1 MCSSQRE
8 NMKEY
13 DPGKITSYCRKE
25 AGLLAAVSVTG
36 VLYNVGMA
44 AGPWFEGQLVQRLVE
59 ILGGQK
65 EAAAMAGLAI
75 AYLAVIA
82 FVQFMRFLKRLY
94 VRKFANRT
102 AQAMRRTVYRSVL
115 VGNLS
120 SEDAGSLM
128 TRAISDADDCAE
140 GLRKFITEIFDTG
153 VVIVVYISMLFS
165 YDWRLTLIVLLFPP
179 IAYALANFLK
189 KPVVN
194 AVHAAK
200 SAGDEMRARGLDRVS
215 NAVTYRIYGA
225 EGIQTAEYDKALG
238 RYEQAKIRSGILTNA
253 TQPVYYLI
261 SSVGFI
267 VIILLGGRNVLG
279 TGWTAWDIAAFSAYF
294 ACFGKLAKKSSHA
307 ANLFNAVQKAE
318 VSWKRIEPYMHESP
332 LPAEKKAASGELSVS
347 GLTVGFEEGK
357 PLFSDISFSAKPGQ
371 IVGITGP
378 VACGK
383 TTLARCFLGEIPYE
397 GSIRIADI
405 ALSDLL
411 AAGEDAVSFSG
422 HEPELIDASLADN
435 IALKTELPSDSA
447 ASSSTAVSE
456 SSADSLS
463 RVLGAADFS
472 AEVEAM
478 PDGVKTV
485 VGSGGGRL
493 SGGQQARL
501 SLARALYHERP
512 VIVLDDPFSAVD
524 AETEG
529 HILNALKTDFPDSI
543 ILLISHRLRYFPE
556 LDQVL
561 YMENGKAEVG
571 THEELMQRSPGYRKM
586 YGLQAEGNGETESA
600 ASDDSEEPAF
610 QPVRAGEEAGHEE

>member
-1 MCSSQRE
+1 
-8 NMKEY
+8 MKEY

>member
-1 MCSSQRE
+1 MA
-8 NMKEY
+8 KKAY
-13 DPGKITSYCRKE
+13 DPGKISSYCRRE

-59 ILGGQK
+59 ILGGRK
-65 EAAAMAGLAI
+65 EAASMVGLAL
-75 AYLAVIA
+75 AYLCVIA

-102 AQAMRRTVYRSVL
+102 AQTMRRTVYRSVL

-179 IAYALANFLK
+179 VAYALANFLK
-189 KPVVN
+189 KPVVS

-200 SAGDEMRARGLDRVS
+200 SAGDNVRARGLDRVK

-225 EGIQTAEYDKALG
+225 EGIQTAEYDKALS
-238 RYEQAKIRSGILTNA
+238 RYERAKVRSGILTNA

-279 TGWTAWDIAAFSAYF
+279 TGWMAWDIAAFSAYF

-318 VSWKRIEPYMHESP
+318 VTWKRIEPYMHESP
-332 LPAEKKAASGELSVS
+332 LPVEKKAASGELSVS

-357 PLFSDISFSAKPGQ
+357 PLFSDVSFSAKPGE

-383 TTLARCFLGEIPYE
+383 TTLGRCFLGEVPYE
-397 GSIRIADI
+397 GDIRIAGRE
-405 ALSDLL
+405 LSDLIS
-411 AAGEDAVSFSG
+411 AGEDAVSFTGRS
-422 HEPELIDASLADN
+422 PDLIDTSIENN
-435 IALKTELPSDSA
+435 IALGEICPVGDVL
-447 ASSSTAVSE
+447 TAV
-456 SSADSLS
+456 
-463 RVLGAADFS
+463 DFS
-472 AEVEAM
+472 AEAATM
-478 PDGVKTV
+478 PEGVKTA
-485 VGSGGGRL
+485 VGSSGGRL
-493 SGGQQARL
+493 SGGQQARI

-529 HILNALKTDFPDSI
+529 HIMNALKTDFPDSI

-556 LDQVL
+556 LDRII
-561 YMENGKAEVG
+561 YMESGKAEVG
-571 THEELMQRSPGYRKM
+571 SHEELMHDSPGYRKM
-586 YGLQAEGNGETESA
+586 YELQESGAGAAVQQDEPVKIPETAIGGEA
-600 ASDDSEEPAF
+600 
-610 QPVRAGEEAGHEE
+610 VHEA

>member
-1 MCSSQRE
+1 MA
-8 NMKEY
+8 KKAY
-13 DPGKITSYCRKE
+13 DPGKISSYCRRE

-59 ILGGQK
+59 ILGGRK
-65 EAAAMAGLAI
+65 EAASMVGLAL
-75 AYLAVIA
+75 AYLCVIA

-102 AQAMRRTVYRSVL
+102 AQTMRRTVYRSVL

-179 IAYALANFLK
+179 VAYALANFLK
-189 KPVVN
+189 KPVVS

-200 SAGDEMRARGLDRVS
+200 SAGDNVRARGLDRVK

-225 EGIQTAEYDKALG
+225 EGIQTAEYDKALS
-238 RYEQAKIRSGILTNA
+238 RYERAKVRSGILTNA

-279 TGWTAWDIAAFSAYF
+279 TGWMAWDIAAFSAYF